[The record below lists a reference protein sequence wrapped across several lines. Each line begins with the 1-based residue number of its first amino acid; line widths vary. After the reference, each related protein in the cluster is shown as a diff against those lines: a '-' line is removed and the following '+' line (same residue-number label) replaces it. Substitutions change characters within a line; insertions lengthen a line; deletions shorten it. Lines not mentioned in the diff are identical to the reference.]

1 MQNATFNGFT
11 LGPARIPAL
20 SGRAL
25 LLLIAALAIA
35 EALAVAVSEPLLI

>member
-1 MQNATFNGFT
+1 MQSATFNGFT
-11 LGPARIPAL
+11 SLAPARIPAL

-35 EALAVAVSEPLLI
+35 EALAVRRF